1 MTWSNITFPDR
12 AFIVGQEKS
21 DKIHEKKRKKREEA
35 KINDEL
41 LLAKLGYKQDL
52 NRQLSTFSNFAIS
65 FGCCSVLGG
74 LLPVRRKE
82 FNILHASIVN
92 L

>member
-1 MTWSNITFPDR
+1 MAWSNIRLPDR
-12 AFIVGQEKS
+12 AFIFGEEKTAKMYE
-21 DKIHEKKRKKREEA
+21 DRKKKRDEA
-35 KINDEL
+35 MIDDEL

-74 LLPVRRKE
+74 LLPVRRT
-82 FNILHASIVN
+82 
-92 L
+92 

>member
-1 MTWSNITFPDR
+1 MTWGNITFPDR
-12 AFIVGQEKS
+12 AFIIGQQKC
-21 DKIHEKKRKKREEA
+21 DKIQEEKRRKKEEA
-35 KINDEL
+35 MINDEL

-74 LLPVRRKE
+74 LLPVR
-82 FNILHASIVN
+82 
-92 L
+92 

>member
-1 MTWSNITFPDR
+1 MAWGNIRMPDR
-12 AFIVGQEKS
+12 ALIFGQEKTA
-21 DKIHEKKRKKREEA
+21 KMYEERKKKREKA
-35 KINDEL
+35 MMDDEL

-52 NRQLSTFSNFAIS
+52 NRQLSAFSNFAIS

-74 LLPVRRKE
+74 LLPVRERG
-82 FNILHASIVN
+82 L